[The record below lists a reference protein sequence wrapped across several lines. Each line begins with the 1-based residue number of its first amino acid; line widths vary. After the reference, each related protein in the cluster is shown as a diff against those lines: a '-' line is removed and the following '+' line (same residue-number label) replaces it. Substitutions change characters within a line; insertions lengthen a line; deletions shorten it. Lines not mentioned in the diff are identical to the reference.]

1 MQINV
6 WDLREGNSIATLF
19 GPKIAGDSI
28 DIRDNLILTGANRG
42 NDQLELWDWKAGKVV
57 TKFRWDQ

>member
-1 MQINV
+1 
-6 WDLREGNSIATLF
+6 LREGNSIATLF